1 MNKKWL
7 AGVFVSVGILA
18 ACGGNEDN
26 ANEKNTESNADESTE
41 EYQNANHSQLHQG
54 NPQEVPQT
62 LKQAENPAFQLGD
75 EVVIHADH
83 HMEGMD
89 GAEGEVQG
97 AYETTA
103 YMVSYT
109 PLTAD
114 EPVKD
119 HKWLVH
125 EELLTEEKGPLEPGT
140 EVVISA
146 NHMQGMEGATAT
158 IEEAVETNVYMVSYT
173 STDGEEVENHKW
185 FIESELAAK
194 E

>member
-7 AGVFVSVGILA
+7 AGLFVSVGILA

-41 EYQNANHSQLHQG
+41 EYRDAGHSQLHQG

-62 LKQAENPAFQLGD
+62 LQEANGAPFQIGD
-75 EVVIHADH
+75 EVIINADH
-83 HMEGMD
+83 HMEGMN
-89 GAEGEVQG
+89 GAEGVVEG
-97 AYETTA
+97 AYTTTA

-109 PLTAD
+109 PLTDD
-114 EPVKD
+114 EPVEN

-125 EELLTEEKGPLEPGT
+125 EELLTEEEGPLEPGT

-173 STDGEEVENHKW
+173 STDGEKVENHKW
-185 FIESELAAK
+185 FIEDELSPK